1 MTVSSG
7 SATYP
12 EDVAERL
19 RRAFPRLVYFDAGE
33 RAAALGNIRAANIVL
48 LGTLSLGLD
57 LPQEAWAEAITRSVK
72 DKQRDLNLRAFEIG
86 RTIR

>member
-1 MTVSSG
+1 M
-7 SATYP
+7 
-12 EDVAERL
+12 
-19 RRAFPRLVYFDAGE
+19 
-33 RAAALGNIRAANIVL
+33 
-48 LGTLSLGLD
+48 GLD